1 MLVQRYCSSQISV
14 QSTMD
19 DGNNQQTSSQ
29 LPIAEVQGQFAGMSQ
44 DIKEMALLIASLV
57 KVMTLKNVSAVVQN
71 DQQKSADPGTL

>member
-1 MLVQRYCSSQISV
+1 
-14 QSTMD
+14 MD

>member
-1 MLVQRYCSSQISV
+1 
-14 QSTMD
+14 MD

-29 LPIAEVQGQFAGMSQ
+29 LPTAEVQGQFAGMSQ